1 MSDPDITHVTAAA
14 ALAQIAS
21 GGGTMPAGLL
31 TGQDAARRGGVRRHA
46 RRVAGCG
53 VRRRRAPR
61 RRPHPRPRLRRRPR
75 PRPRPPPRRCRRSA
89 DVTADLRKGQSQ
101 IDLLVQHTG
110 FIEQALAQDN
120 VFNVRFHA
128 EHLANITLG
137 EPIRDL
143 DGNGEASNPGDG
155 VGLLGEGGYVA
166 EATAPFATI
175 AQDAGVAPDDAAAR
189 HRVRRR
195 RST

>member
-1 MSDPDITHVTAAA
+1 MQ
-14 ALAQIAS
+14 ALS
-21 GGGTMPAGLL
+21 
-31 TGQDAARRGGVRRHA
+31 
-46 RRVAGCG
+46 
-53 VRRRRAPR
+53 
-61 RRPHPRPRLRRRPR
+61 
-75 PRPRPPPRRCRRSA
+75 

-143 DGNGEASNPGDG
+143 DGNGQASNPGDG

-166 EATAPFATI
+166 EATAPFVTI
-175 AQDAGVAPDDAAAR
+175 AQDAGVAPDDAARATAAQASIDLMERRLGTVVRQAEAAANVAR
-189 HRVRRR
+189 PSDAATEIRRIRAAVDDVQTTYASLR
-195 RST
+195 RSLGSYRLSRSGSGGCHQAGVSSTSTATTHFTHSKPR